1 MSMFIGTQTG
11 FAAKMS
17 FFLIIPE
24 RRSRQSGEVGA
35 TSPA

>member
-1 MSMFIGTQTG
+1 MKKNSNFKIR
-11 FAAKMS
+11 AVDV
-17 FFLIIPE
+17 IIPE